1 MIQSDCV
8 HSYGESTVIVEPTC
22 VKVGKSHRFCSL
34 CGNELFEVIPETEHS
49 YDASGVCDIC
59 GYSLSAA
66 PGDFDNDY
74 RITSSDMVLL
84 KKHLLG
90 IELHSGT
97 DASGDLNG
105 DFGVDIVDAVRIKK
119 HLSSAD
125 ITSMLTYSVIGAVV
139 AYRCRFFRQKL
150 IFK

>member
-49 YDASGVCDIC
+49 Y
-59 GYSLSAA
+59 
-66 PGDFDNDY
+66 
-74 RITSSDMVLL
+74 
-84 KKHLLG
+84 
-90 IELHSGT
+90 